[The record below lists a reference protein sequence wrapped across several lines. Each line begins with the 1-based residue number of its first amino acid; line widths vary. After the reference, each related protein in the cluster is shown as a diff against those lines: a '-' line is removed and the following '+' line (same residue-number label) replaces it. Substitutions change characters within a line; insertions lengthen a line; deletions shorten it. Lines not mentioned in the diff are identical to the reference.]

1 MGTVKLTLKQEK
13 FCQVFIETGNA
24 SEAYRQA
31 YDTEKMKESSIN
43 RKAVEVLEN
52 VKITARLDELRDIH
66 AERHNITVDKLT
78 GMFMASYHL
87 ALSNNNPSAGI
98 AATNGLGKLHGLIT
112 DRASLSH
119 IGRDGGPIETKW
131 TVEIV
136 DAKSRTHEIL
146 KEWREKSQDK
156 LP

>member
-1 MGTVKLTLKQEK
+1 MSTVKLTPKQEK
-13 FCQVFIETGNA
+13 FCLVFIETGNA

-31 YDTEKMKESSIN
+31 YNSANMKEASIN

-52 VKITARLDELRDIH
+52 VKITARLDEIRGIH

-87 ALSNNNPSAGI
+87 ALSINNPSA
-98 AATNGLGKLHGLIT
+98 AATAITGLGKLHGLMT
-112 DRASLSH
+112 DRG
-119 IGRDGGPIETKW
+119 IIEHKRTIAHKHTGVSEFTEWLEKW
-131 TVEIV
+131 
-136 DAKSRTHEIL
+136 RG
-146 KEWREKSQDK
+146 KSQDK

>member
-1 MGTVKLTLKQEK
+1 MDKLTPKQEK
-13 FCQVFIETGNA
+13 FCLVFIETGNA

-52 VKITARLDELRDIH
+52 VKITARLDKIRGIH

-87 ALSNNNPSAGI
+87 ALETKNPG
-98 AATNGLGKLHGLIT
+98 AAVTAITGLGKLHGLMT
-112 DRASLSH
+112 DRGIIKH
-119 IGRDGGPIETKW
+119 KNN
-131 TVEIV
+131 V
-136 DAKSRTHEIL
+136 THEHTGL
-146 KEWREKSQDK
+146 SEDTEWLEKWRGK
-156 LP
+156 V